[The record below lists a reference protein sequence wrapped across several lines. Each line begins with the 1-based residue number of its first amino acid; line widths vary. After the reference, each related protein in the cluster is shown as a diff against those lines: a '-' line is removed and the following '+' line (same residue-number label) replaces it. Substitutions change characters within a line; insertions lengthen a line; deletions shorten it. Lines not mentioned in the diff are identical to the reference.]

1 MNRKELVQRWRNAL
15 GYGQKEMF
23 YYPVKNETK
32 IETIE
37 YFDIYF
43 QTLKYYNYYDIIN
56 NYPQYA
62 ENIDKKYSNI
72 SGETIAVFFNS
83 DNIPLFKMNCKSKYR
98 IKNIKTARNR
108 QLKSL
113 PRATLNHYTTIE
125 RKNQYFFANAKS
137 FRKL

>member
-23 YYPVKNETK
+23 YYPVKKETK
-32 IETIE
+32 IKTIE

-62 ENIDKKYSNI
+62 EYIDKKYSNI
-72 SGETIAVFFNS
+72 SGETIAVFF
-83 DNIPLFKMNCKSKYR
+83 
-98 IKNIKTARNR
+98 
-108 QLKSL
+108 
-113 PRATLNHYTTIE
+113 
-125 RKNQYFFANAKS
+125 
-137 FRKL
+137 